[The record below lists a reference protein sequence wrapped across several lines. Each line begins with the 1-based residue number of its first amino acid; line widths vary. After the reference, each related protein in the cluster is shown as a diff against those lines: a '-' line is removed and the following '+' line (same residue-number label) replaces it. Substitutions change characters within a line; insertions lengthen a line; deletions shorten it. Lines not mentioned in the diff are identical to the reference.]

1 MRTALIL
8 LLALVGMKAVLM
20 IAATLGWFGAAGT
33 LFAYLAVS
41 RGWLGG
47 KSRRYAALNIT
58 GGLMAGAAAAMYG
71 AWPSAASNLV
81 WAMIGVASMATHL
94 REVRHHRLVLVSTV
108 PAPRYSLRRVITAP
122 GTQVAPVAA
131 EVQTCT

>member
-1 MRTALIL
+1 
-8 LLALVGMKAVLM
+8 M
-20 IAATLGWFGAAGT
+20 IAATLGWVGAAGT

-58 GGLMAGAAAAMYG
+58 GGLMAGAAAGMYG

-81 WAMIGVASMATHL
+81 WALIGVASLSTHL
-94 REVRHHRLVLVSTV
+94 RAARRHRLVLISTM
-108 PAPRYSLRRVITAP
+108 PAPRYSLRRVIAAP
-122 GTQVAPVAA
+122 STPAAQVAEPQPCA
-131 EVQTCT
+131 